1 MSEREIMAALARG
14 EDVDTVVNREA
25 LRYAVQRQITCPQ
38 SGRLLDVRTAVLVE
52 LTGPDGKTVSAAYD
66 ARWWDEVR
74 ERVEVDLAGKGF
86 TVTVHDGRT
95 LFGRKGRK
103 K

>member
-66 ARWWDEVR
+66 AEWVDEAMPAIR
-74 ERVEVDLAGKGF
+74 RACAIKDY